1 MTNIIILFCTILAG
15 FLIGKHFEMREAQKG
30 LFFCDLKKY
39 VALLKTNVNGKR
51 LELSVFNDE
60 FVKSSS
66 RLFAVYLTDKQLPS
80 CLNKNQK
87 QLVQSFFDSL
97 SAVTSSQ
104 LIANLDYY
112 EQLISAE
119 FSAVSEK
126 VNSRQICV
134 KLGVLVGVIIGILL
148 M

>member
-15 FLIGKHFEMREAQKG
+15 FLIGKHFEKREAKKG

-39 VALLKTNVNGKR
+39 VALLKTNVSGRR

-60 FVKSSS
+60 FAKSSS
-66 RLFAVYLTDKQLPS
+66 LVFAVYLTDKQLPS

-119 FSAVSEK
+119 FSSISAK
-126 VNSRQICV
+126 VNNRQICV
-134 KLGVLVGVIIGILL
+134 KLGVLIGVMVGILL